1 MTMSY
6 SHFSSSNLKALTYTC
21 YQMYARM
28 KTGISPEFVQF
39 YPNKDFQPG
48 RGAPHYL
55 LRPEAVESF
64 FILNQLT
71 GDPIYREWG
80 WEVFSAIERY
90 CKTPS
95 AYGELSNVNDVNQT
109 PRNKMESFFL
119 AETLKYLYL
128 LQDPDTE
135 IDVLHRHVFNTEAH
149 PMRIFPVID
158 EEDTR

>member
-1 MTMSY
+1 
-6 SHFSSSNLKALTYTC
+6 
-21 YQMYARM
+21 MYARM